1 MMKRQYG
8 KSSWIAALVSV
19 AMVSGGSVL
28 QAASGKKTLMLDFEN
43 VPAGSLPAGWQVAAT
58 HPNGR
63 PNAWRVQED
72 SRAVSGK
79 KVLALP
85 ETPRFYGGTFNLCW
99 TDEVSFQDGVIQ
111 VKVHAGTGNEDQGGG
126 PIWRVKD
133 ANNYYIVRWNP
144 LEDNFRLY
152 FVKDGHRKQIATANV
167 KADPKQWHTIK
178 VVQKGQDI
186 TCYLDGKKL
195 LTATDQTFTEAGGVG
210 LWTKADAA
218 SCFDDFMVQGK

>member
-1 MMKRQYG
+1 MKKQVWRELLVVTML
-8 KSSWIAALVSV
+8 SIALGGWSV
-19 AMVSGGSVL
+19 QASGG
-28 QAASGKKTLMLDFEN
+28 KKHTLILDFEN
-43 VPAGSLPAGWQVAAT
+43 VTSGSLPAGWQVAAT
-58 HPNGR
+58 HPNGQ

-72 SRAVSGK
+72 AKAVSGK

-99 TDEVSFQDGVIQ
+99 TDKVLFKDGSIE

-152 FVKDGHRKQIATANV
+152 YVKDGRRKQIATANV
-167 KADPKQWHTIK
+167 KADPQHWHTIR
-178 VVQKGQDI
+178 VEQRAQNI

-195 LTATDQTFTEAGGVG
+195 LTATDYTFTTAGGVG
-210 LWTKADAA
+210 LWTKSDAA
-218 SCFDDFMVQGK
+218 SCFDDFIVQGR